1 MRALLEEYFML
12 KNKLKQN
19 GDTTPDIK
27 IYFAAAYNKDGD
39 GKPWKQ
45 NFVKKCFSDEE
56 LLIGRD
62 YWNFVC
68 DAPDGY
74 DVVIQAFNKYS
85 YIIDNALKEI
95 ISKYEEK
102 RKKGQQDSE
111 ASAVETGGSMATRHE
126 LIERM
131 ASYDPRISSVDADL
145 EQSVSTLESV
155 KRRCAEEEGSE
166 DAVMRI
172 ERVVQSV
179 RDAQDELSRA
189 RDCLREYV
197 ALLGV

>member
-1 MRALLEEYFML
+1 
-12 KNKLKQN
+12 
-19 GDTTPDIK
+19 
-27 IYFAAAYNKDGD
+27 
-39 GKPWKQ
+39 
-45 NFVKKCFSDEE
+45 
-56 LLIGRD
+56 
-62 YWNFVC
+62 
-68 DAPDGY
+68 
-74 DVVIQAFNKYS
+74 
-85 YIIDNALKEI
+85 
-95 ISKYEEK
+95 
-102 RKKGQQDSE
+102 
-111 ASAVETGGSMATRHE
+111 MATRHE